1 MSDGLNPIFQFLES
15 HLGLQPAGVASIAF
29 FIILLLVILALYLY
43 LRLRGTRVVI
53 AWLGDHLGYEPPYGD
68 GKEILDQEFQKE
80 TVESGRGEKIE
91 QLEQRILEMEN
102 EAESKDASL
111 ASLQKRAKEFDDQMQ
126 QASLRNR
133 ALVID
138 SEQQLQA
145 HQTAV
150 EELER
155 RMHEMETESNA
166 NLAAL
171 QQRARD
177 LVDQLHQASL
187 RNDELTTQA
196 GEHAKAYLVTVDQLE
211 QRLTEIE
218 AESNAS
224 LAAHQEHAK
233 HLEGQLQQA
242 TLCSD
247 QISAKAAEQ
256 AQAHSAAIEQY
267 EQRIREAEAASAVS
281 LGALE
286 QRTRDLEDQLQQ
298 VTIRHDLV
306 VENAG
311 EQSQALHA
319 TIAQL
324 EQRLRDMEGE
334 STSILNALQLRT
346 KDLESQLR
354 QSYLRHEQV
363 STQAD
368 DQAQAHRSAVEQFQQ
383 RIHELEAKGNEHVT
397 VLEQFQQRI
406 HELEAKGNEHVTVLE
421 QHAKDLEEQLHQAA
435 FRHEKDATHAHE
447 AAQHHRAAI
456 GQLEDRIQAIDAERN
471 ANISALQ
478 RHAHEVEGQLELATR
493 RHDEAAAQANEQ
505 AQAHRTT
512 VEQFQQRISEM
523 DAVHSAYLVSL
534 QQHAVSLEEQLHQAN
549 NRPAPEIETDSKAND
564 DPTAQTLMQ
573 RADWITARTVGSI
586 LPHGLVAAE
595 AYAAAALAA
604 DPQNL
609 DAPQLLA
616 ELARIHRAYSDEL
629 PPVTEAVTTFDG
641 RAASFLAADPAAAA
655 AAAESEAHRRARA
668 GMNRS
673 ALLATNLALDLH
685 QQTGAED
692 SPSVQGQHELKQ
704 TLLARLAGD
713 ANS

>member
-1 MSDGLNPIFQFLES
+1 MSDALNPIFQFLEKN
-15 HLGLQPAGVASIAF
+15 LGLQPAGVASIAF
-29 FIILLLVILALYLY
+29 AIILLLVIVALYLY
-43 LRLRGTRVVI
+43 SRLHGARGVI
-53 AWLGDHLGYEPPYGD
+53 AQLGDRLGYEPPYGD

-80 TVESGRGEKIE
+80 AVESGREKKIE

-111 ASLQKRAKEFDDQMQ
+111 ASLQKRAKEFDDQLQ

-171 QQRARD
+171 QQRARE

-211 QRLTEIE
+211 QRLNEME

-233 HLEGQLQQA
+233 NLEGQLQQA

-267 EQRIREAEAASAVS
+267 EQRIREAEAASAAS
-281 LGALE
+281 LGALQ
-286 QRTRDLEDQLQQ
+286 QRTRDLEEQVQQ
-298 VTIRHDLV
+298 VTARHDQVL
-306 VENAG
+306 EQSG

-363 STQAD
+363 ATQAD
-368 DQAQAHRSAVEQFQQ
+368 EQAQAHRSAVEQFQQ
-383 RIHELEAKGNEHVT
+383 RIHELEAQGNEHVT
-397 VLEQFQQRI
+397 S
-406 HELEAKGNEHVTVLE
+406 LE
-421 QHAKDLEEQLHQAA
+421 QHARDLEDQLQQAA
-435 FRHEKDATHAHE
+435 FRHEKDTAQAHE
-447 AAQHHRAAI
+447 AAHHHRAAI
-456 GQLEDRIQAIDAERN
+456 GQLEERIQAIDAERN

-478 RHAHEVEGQLELATR
+478 RHAREVEGQLELATR
-493 RHDEAAAQANEQ
+493 RHDEIAAQANEQ

-512 VEQFQQRISEM
+512 VEQFQQRIREM
-523 DAVHSAYLVSL
+523 EVEHSSNLASV
-534 QQHAVSLEEQLHQAN
+534 QQHASSLEAQLHQAN
-549 NRPAPEIETDSKAND
+549 NRPAPEIETASKAD
-564 DPTAQTLMQ
+564 GATTAQALMQ

-616 ELARIHRAYSDEL
+616 ELARIRRAYSEGL

-673 ALLATNLALDLH
+673 ALLATNLAIDLH
-685 QQTGAED
+685 QQAEAED
-692 SPSVQGQHELKQ
+692 SPSVQGLHELKE
-704 TLLARLAGD
+704 TLLARLAGN